1 MNRFLRISFIAG
13 MAYTLVS
20 LLVGSITGVMYPF
33 GCYAMIWL
41 GTLIFMLGAI
51 IPKLNRYDIL
61 FKISGIIIEA
71 AGFIFIII
79 NKCIPAYYVIH
90 AIMLI
95 GSVLLA
101 VFLKHNTIHRDF
113 AAKFKFSVIAL
124 LLLFCLMG
132 LMTGGSEN
140 VFFNMDFTVAAMINS
155 IPSFIISIVMGILL
169 LRGLRAAVG
178 IVDET
183 EFNRRQLRDTVM
195 FFGGC
200 VLVIVTGLPGLLVRL
215 TELIAKTLINPMLL
229 WCEKL
234 LYNLVELLAN
244 KKPQYLPNN
253 QGVVESTPNAVD
265 ITPMPTMGT
274 TQPNTAAPVEDKSNE
289 MIKILLILFA
299 IIIGAVILYIV
310 ISKLFKRGKRVV
322 SFGYPYEE
330 SETIEDNGKRREKP
344 ISRHSRLPRQKIRYY
359 YYTFLRHIH
368 SKGGELKRSDTC
380 EQVADTADKL
390 AKGHTQELMEFSNF
404 YRKARY
410 SFSEEPTSEDAKQ
423 AKRLL
428 DSLNKQR
435 R

>member
-20 LLVGSITGVMYPF
+20 LFTGSITGVMYPF
-33 GCYAMIWL
+33 GCYAMLWL
-41 GTLIFMLGAI
+41 GTLIFMLGVI

-61 FKISGIIIEA
+61 LKLLGVVIEA
-71 AGFIFIII
+71 SGFIFIII
-79 NKCIPAYYVIH
+79 NKCTPAYYVIH
-90 AIMLI
+90 SIMLI

-101 VFLKHNTIHRDF
+101 VLLKHNTIHRDF

-140 VFFNMDFTVAAMINS
+140 VFFNMDYTVAAMINS

-169 LRGLRAAVG
+169 LRGLRAAAG

-183 EFNRRQLRDTVM
+183 EFNKRQLRDTVM

-215 TELIAKTLINPMLL
+215 VELIAKTLINPMLL
-229 WCEKL
+229 WFQKL
-234 LYNLVELLAN
+234 MYNFVELLAN
-244 KKPQYLPNN
+244 KNPPYLPNN
-253 QGVVESTPNAVD
+253 QGVVENTQNAVD
-265 ITPMPTMGT
+265 ITPMPTTGIA
-274 TQPNTAAPVEDKSNE
+274 QPNTAAQVEDKSNE

-299 IIIGAVILYIV
+299 VIIGAVILYVV
-310 ISKLFKRGKRVV
+310 ISKLFKRGKRAV

-330 SETIEDNGKRREKP
+330 SETIEDDGERREKP
-344 ISRHSRLPRQKIRYY
+344 ISRHSRLPRQRIRYY
-359 YYTFLRHIH
+359 YYNFLRHIH
-368 SKGGELKRSDTC
+368 RKGGKFRRSDTC
-380 EQVADTADKL
+380 EQVADIAEGL
-390 AKGHTQELMEFSNF
+390 VKGHTQELKEFSGV

-410 SFSEEPTSEDAKQ
+410 NFNEEPTSEDAKRVKQ
-423 AKRLL
+423 LL
-428 DSLNKQR
+428 DSLSKQK
-435 R
+435 